1 VSTLR
6 VRRSDPAQRANRA
19 AKFAASHGL
28 DAPIGSG
35 RYVAVVLAPRGKRL
49 LQADH
54 VDDRFDADEVLALVN
69 LDHSRL

>member
-1 VSTLR
+1 MAST
-6 VRRSDPAQRANRA
+6 RRSDP
-19 AKFAASHGL
+19 
-28 DAPIGSG
+28 G